1 MPELSLIIPTYNR
14 SEILIQNVLALRQK
28 YPEAEIIIIDDGSTD
43 QTKGKV
49 PAVLGKQVIFQSNI
63 SNKGKG
69 FSLRRGALLAHGQ
82 YVIFTDDDLP
92 YGLEGIALVYQEL
105 KKGKPVVIGERAYF
119 VDSLP
124 KKIARPVFN
133 WFFKPF
139 LGIQMK
145 DTQAGLKGFSH
156 EAAQNIFRRSI
167 VNSFALDL
175 EIIVLC
181 QKLNYPITK
190 VPVVQKDTTPSHL
203 SFRQMFQIF
212 LDVFKIKFH
221 RYE

>member
-82 YVIFTDDDLP
+82 YVIFTDDDCLM
-92 YGLEGIALVYQEL
+92 A
-105 KKGKPVVIGERAYF
+105 
-119 VDSLP
+119 
-124 KKIARPVFN
+124 
-133 WFFKPF
+133 
-139 LGIQMK
+139 
-145 DTQAGLKGFSH
+145 
-156 EAAQNIFRRSI
+156 
-167 VNSFALDL
+167 
-175 EIIVLC
+175 
-181 QKLNYPITK
+181 
-190 VPVVQKDTTPSHL
+190 
-203 SFRQMFQIF
+203 
-212 LDVFKIKFH
+212 
-221 RYE
+221 